1 MGKEKEEMKKYLA
14 LLLVALMLLTAIPA
28 MADISDY
35 NIVTSAET
43 HKVILDTDMG
53 YFGDD
58 TYALMILLQADA
70 AGYLDLLGVTSVG
83 ANTTIAQG
91 TTAILN
97 QLEALGR
104 SDIPVAMGTD
114 IPIMGLKTPEQMAAN
129 GLKEIRCFATVR
141 KYGNTISYD
150 NLGDLVDPTWGYS
163 SLKPVEKPAWEFMIE
178 QVHKYPGQVT
188 IMAIGACTNVA
199 MAIMTDPTFAENTAG
214 IYYMGGAIDVPGNDT
229 PCAERN
235 WYYDP
240 ESVAICLAAKFP
252 VQVVVPHDISYNQK
266 LTKDIMDKFVAA
278 NQTAY
283 TKLIKEYAYPR
294 FEQDPTRK
302 QSLWDAQV
310 PGIFLSPD
318 LISSTDVRQIA
329 MVTDLGYSYGESVA
343 WKNDLGPAASTYCT
357 VVYDVHGEEYW
368 NFVVDLLSTEF

>member
-1 MGKEKEEMKKYLA
+1 MKKLLA
-14 LLLVALMLLTAIPA
+14 LLMTILLLLSAIPA
-28 MADISDY
+28 LADMADY
-35 NIVTSAET
+35 NIVTKAET

-58 TYALMILLQADA
+58 TYAMMILLQADK
-70 AGYLDLLGVTSVG
+70 AGYLDLLGLTSVG

-114 IPIMGLKTPEQMAAN
+114 IPIMGLKTEAQMAAN
-129 GLKEIRCFATVR
+129 GLKEIRCMANVR
-141 KYGNTISYD
+141 KFGSTISYD
-150 NLGDLVDPTWGYS
+150 NLGELKDETWGYS
-163 SLKPVEKPAWEFMIE
+163 SLKPVEQKAWEFMIE

-199 MAIMTDPTFAENTAG
+199 MAIMEDPTFAENTAG

-240 ESVAICLAAKFP
+240 ESVAICLEANFP
-252 VQVVVPHDISYNQK
+252 VQVVIPHDISYHQK
-266 LTKDIMDKFVAA
+266 LTKEIMDNILGRNETV
-278 NQTAY
+278 Y

-294 FEQDPTRK
+294 FEQEPDRK

-310 PGIFLSPD
+310 PGIFLVPD
-318 LISSTDVRQIA
+318 FITVTDQRDIA
-329 MVTDLGYSYGESVA
+329 MVTDLGYAYGESVA
-343 WKNDLGPAASTYCT
+343 WKEGTGPDSSTLCT
-357 VVYDVHGEEYW
+357 VVYDVDGEAYW
-368 NFVVDLLSTEF
+368 NFVAELLSTEF